1 MKCSL
6 NNNIIFSSS
15 TIVVKCVRRDLNPR
29 MHSMALFVP
38 FRALGLVTDGDT
50 PFVTQRRGS
59 ETFITT
65 SVGTS
70 WQVRL
75 CIRNIERHV
84 GHANEWLLWLEWIFL
99 IVERVLL

>member
-1 MKCSL
+1 
-6 NNNIIFSSS
+6 
-15 TIVVKCVRRDLNPR
+15 
-29 MHSMALFVP
+29 MALFVP

-75 CIRNIERHV
+75 CIGTMERQV
-84 GHANEWLLWLEWIFL
+84 GHAN
-99 IVERVLL
+99 

>member
-1 MKCSL
+1 
-6 NNNIIFSSS
+6 
-15 TIVVKCVRRDLNPR
+15 
-29 MHSMALFVP
+29 MALFAP

-59 ETFITT
+59 ETFIVT

-75 CIRNIERHV
+75 HV
-84 GHANEWLLWLEWIFL
+84 LNELACPPCSGLVNHGYF
-99 IVERVLL
+99 